1 MEILTKQIYEMENVI
16 SYRAKMTQKE
26 MNIAMNRLMTLIN
39 DNGLT
44 QSGYITT
51 STFSIEKVGST
62 ELIDIE
68 ILCPVDKICRLPQEY
83 TFKPVFRLANAVKIT
98 HKGDPVNLQE
108 TANLLISYINE
119 NKLTPITSMYNVTVR
134 EPKSPVDVD
143 NMVVDMY
150 IGVSDN
156 ILYYKKEVLLWKIL

>member
-1 MEILTKQIYEMENVI
+1 MNILIGQSYKMKNVI

-26 MNIAMNRLMTLIN
+26 MNIAMNRLMTLIK

-44 QSGYITT
+44 QNGYITT
-51 STFSIEKVGST
+51 STFSIEKAGNT

-98 HKGDPVNLQE
+98 HEGDPANLQA
-108 TANLLISYINE
+108 TANNGGYSGV
-119 NKLTPITSMYNVTVR
+119 TSV
-134 EPKSPVDVD
+134 
-143 NMVVDMY
+143 
-150 IGVSDN
+150 GWWN
-156 ILYYKKEVLLWKIL
+156 IF

>member
-1 MEILTKQIYEMENVI
+1 MEILTNQTYEMNNVI

-26 MNIAMNRLMTLIN
+26 MNNAMNRLMTLIK

-44 QSGYITT
+44 KSGYITT
-51 STFSIEKVGST
+51 STFSIEKIDNT

-83 TFKPVFRLANAVKIT
+83 TFKPIFRLLNAVKIT
-98 HKGDPVNLQE
+98 HKGNPANLQA

-119 NKLTPITSMYNVTVR
+119 NKLTPITSMYNVTVC
-134 EPKSPVDVD
+134 EPKSPADID

-150 IGVSDN
+150 IGVTEN
-156 ILYYKKEVLLWKIL
+156 IL

>member
-16 SYRAKMTQKE
+16 SYRAKMTHKE
-26 MNIAMNRLMTLIN
+26 MNIAMNRLMTLIK
-39 DNGLT
+39 DNGLVKN
-44 QSGYITT
+44 GYITT
-51 STFSIEKVGST
+51 STFSIEKAGNT
-62 ELIDIE
+62 ELVDIE

-119 NKLTPITSMYNVTVR
+119 NKLTPIILTSI
-134 EPKSPVDVD
+134 S
-143 NMVVDMY
+143 
-150 IGVSDN
+150 I
-156 ILYYKKEVLLWKIL
+156 

>member
-1 MEILTKQIYEMENVI
+1 MEIQTNQLYEMKNVI

-51 STFSIEKVGST
+51 STFSIEKAGNT

-156 ILYYKKEVLLWKIL
+156 IL

>member
-1 MEILTKQIYEMENVI
+1 MKNVI

-51 STFSIEKVGST
+51 STFSIEKVGSI

-156 ILYYKKEVLLWKIL
+156 II

>member
-1 MEILTKQIYEMENVI
+1 MNILIGQSYKMKNVI

-119 NKLTPITSMYNVTVR
+119 NKLTPITYMYNVTVR

-156 ILYYKKEVLLWKIL
+156 IL

>member
-1 MEILTKQIYEMENVI
+1 MEILTKQTYEMKNVI

-26 MNIAMNRLMTLIN
+26 MNSAMNRLMTLIN

-83 TFKPVFRLANAVKIT
+83 TFKPVFRLVNAVKIT
-98 HKGDPVNLQE
+98 NKGDPANLQT
-108 TANLLISYINE
+108 TADLLISYINE
-119 NKLTPITSMYNVTVR
+119 NNLTPITSMYNVTVR
-134 EPKSPVDVD
+134 GPKSPADID

-156 ILYYKKEVLLWKIL
+156 IL

>member
-1 MEILTKQIYEMENVI
+1 MLIVNILIGQSYEMKNVI

-51 STFSIEKVGST
+51 STFSIEKVGSI
-62 ELIDIE
+62 EFIDIE

-98 HKGDPVNLQE
+98 HEGDPANLQA

-156 ILYYKKEVLLWKIL
+156 IL

>member
-1 MEILTKQIYEMENVI
+1 MNILIGQSYEMKNVI

-51 STFSIEKVGST
+51 STFSIEKVDST

-156 ILYYKKEVLLWKIL
+156 IL

>member
-1 MEILTKQIYEMENVI
+1 MLMEILTKQIYEMENVI

-26 MNIAMNRLMTLIN
+26 MNIAMNRLMTLIK
-39 DNGLT
+39 DNGLVKN
-44 QSGYITT
+44 GYITT
-51 STFSIEKVGST
+51 STFSIEKAGNT
-62 ELIDIE
+62 ELVDIE

-119 NKLTPITSMYNVTVR
+119 NKLTPITYMYNVTVR

-156 ILYYKKEVLLWKIL
+156 IL

>member
-1 MEILTKQIYEMENVI
+1 MLMEILTKQIYEMENVI

-26 MNIAMNRLMTLIN
+26 MNIAMNRLMTLIK
-39 DNGLT
+39 DNGLVKN
-44 QSGYITT
+44 GYITT
-51 STFSIEKVGST
+51 STFSIEKAGNT
-62 ELIDIE
+62 ELVDIE
-68 ILCPVDKICRLPQEY
+68 ILCPVDKICRLPKEY

-156 ILYYKKEVLLWKIL
+156 IL